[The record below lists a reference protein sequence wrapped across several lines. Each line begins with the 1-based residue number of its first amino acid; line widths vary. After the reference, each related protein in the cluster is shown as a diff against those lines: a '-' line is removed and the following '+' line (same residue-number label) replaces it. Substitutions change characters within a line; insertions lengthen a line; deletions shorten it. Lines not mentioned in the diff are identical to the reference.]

1 MRSPSH
7 LAGLSEAPKE
17 LETGMKNDQ
26 SGNRSGPK
34 QEGGFSILELVI
46 VVFVVL
52 VVAAIAIP
60 NVLMAVSNIRLRA
73 SAGDLAG
80 LMQQA
85 RILSAKNN
93 TTYSVL
99 YATRNGAQI
108 AFVDLNGDGVWENNV
123 AVTIGGQSITMSEP
137 MVELSGGTVAASGA
151 PSGTGQPTA
160 YVLAGDSG
168 SGAYDNTNTLGFTS
182 RGLPC
187 NYDTT
192 TTPATCTTPPAK
204 YFVYYLTINRV
215 GAGGTGWAAVV
226 VTKGGRTKIVTW
238 NGGAWN

>member
-1 MRSPSH
+1 MNSNLRRKSTSLTMRTP
-7 LAGLSEAPKE
+7 LLWAAKE
-17 LETGMKNDQ
+17 T
-26 SGNRSGPK
+26 RK
-34 QEGGFSILELVI
+34 QERGFSVVELLI
-46 VVFVVL
+46 VVFVVM

-60 NVLMAVSNIRLRA
+60 NILSAVTNIRLRA

-80 LMQQA
+80 LLQQA
-85 RILSAKNN
+85 RIFSAKNN
-93 TTYSVL
+93 TTYPVL

-123 AVTIGGQSITMSEP
+123 AVTIGGVSVTMSEP

-151 PSGTGQPTA
+151 PSGSGGQPTP
-160 YVLAGDSG
+160 YVLVGDSG
-168 SGAYDNTNTLGFTS
+168 NGAYDNTNTLGFSS

-204 YFVYYLTINRV
+204 YFVYYLTIPKV
-215 GAGGTGWAAVV
+215 GSGGTGWAAVV